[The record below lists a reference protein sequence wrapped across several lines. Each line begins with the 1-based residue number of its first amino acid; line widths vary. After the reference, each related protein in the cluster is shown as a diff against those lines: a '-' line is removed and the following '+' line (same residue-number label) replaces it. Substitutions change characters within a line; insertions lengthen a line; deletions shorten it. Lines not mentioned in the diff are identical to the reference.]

1 MHSNYLHLH
10 IYVIIVYNLSSPS
23 FVWEFCIMIY
33 LRYQARSSFITKL
46 IKDAF
51 SLTPLGPGI
60 VDKLESR

>member
-1 MHSNYLHLH
+1 
-10 IYVIIVYNLSSPS
+10 
-23 FVWEFCIMIY
+23 MIY
-33 LRYQARSSFITKL
+33 LRYQARSFITKL